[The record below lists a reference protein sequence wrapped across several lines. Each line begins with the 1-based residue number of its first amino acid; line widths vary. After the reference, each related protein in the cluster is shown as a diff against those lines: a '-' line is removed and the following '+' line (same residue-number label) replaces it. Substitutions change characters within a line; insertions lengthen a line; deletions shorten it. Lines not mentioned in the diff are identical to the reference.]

1 MATTDGVRNA
11 IQRALAHGGAA
22 AVRRICFGRY
32 TVESASRP
40 GTVHSVT
47 VDARGQYRCS
57 CEAGIAG
64 RPACWHRA
72 AVFIAKV
79 EHGGGR
85 VVTPAAPMPAPVA
98 VAVVARVVDI
108 RARRAA

>member
-1 MATTDGVRNA
+1 
-11 IQRALAHGGAA
+11 
-22 AVRRICFGRY
+22 
-32 TVESASRP
+32 
-40 GTVHSVT
+40 
-47 VDARGQYRCS
+47 
-57 CEAGIAG
+57 
-64 RPACWHRA
+64 
-72 AVFIAKV
+72 VFIAKV